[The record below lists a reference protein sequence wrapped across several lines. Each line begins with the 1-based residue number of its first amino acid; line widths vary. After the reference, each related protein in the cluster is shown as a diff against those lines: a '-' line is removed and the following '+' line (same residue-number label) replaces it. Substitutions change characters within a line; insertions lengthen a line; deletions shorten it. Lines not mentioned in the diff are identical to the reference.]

1 MELNFF
7 SYLSEKIFFL
17 YYWVK
22 TFLDRVFCVGNFFL
36 LFNNFRISMHFLQA
50 SKILAE
56 KSFDNLMEVLCRL
69 RTSFLLLL
77 LGFTLD
83 FYNFIIMCL
92 EKVIL
97 DWHNEFYL
105 PLALRTRGWDSSQVP
120 WHMEL
125 DPTCPTDGLLHG

>member
-1 MELNFF
+1 
-7 SYLSEKIFFL
+7 
-17 YYWVK
+17 
-22 TFLDRVFCVGNFFL
+22 
-36 LFNNFRISMHFLQA
+36 MHFLQA

-105 PLALRTRGWDSSQVP
+105 PLALRTRG
-120 WHMEL
+120 
-125 DPTCPTDGLLHG
+125 